1 MPSGHARNAQICP
14 NLGFGGFPE
23 TPNLPKFGHFFD
35 SVYHYVITNLPKFDI
50 SGFPGFRRETPNLP
64 KFGVSGPVREGLPR
78 PIPGMP
84 GKAFPDPSRACPEWV
99 REAPSRTCPGRSG
112 RCHSGPIP
120 GMPGMGPGGVDL
132 GHPWEAQIWASR
144 DVPNWASRD
153 AQFGGAWTGSGCYSI
168 YINRGWG
175 GSGADR
181 GPIPP
186 SGGGSKPS

>member
-1 MPSGHARNAQICP
+1 MLFRSCPGRSGKAFPDLSGKAFPDPSQTHPGMGPGGILGMPSGHARNAQICP

-112 RCHSGPIP
+112 R
-120 GMPGMGPGGVDL
+120 
-132 GHPWEAQIWASR
+132 
-144 DVPNWASRD
+144 
-153 AQFGGAWTGSGCYSI
+153 
-168 YINRGWG
+168 
-175 GSGADR
+175 
-181 GPIPP
+181 
-186 SGGGSKPS
+186 